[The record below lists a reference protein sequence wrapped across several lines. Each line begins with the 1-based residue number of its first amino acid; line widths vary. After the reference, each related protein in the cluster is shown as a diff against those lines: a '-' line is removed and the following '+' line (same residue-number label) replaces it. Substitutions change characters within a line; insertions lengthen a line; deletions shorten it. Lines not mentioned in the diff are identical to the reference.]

1 MSYYKFFTV
10 KVIAIIYYS
19 IFYFIAAF
27 LASIYTNKYQTDF
40 NLEENKKKYKN
51 DKIINFGVFL
61 EILFYFALIGVL
73 FYLIRKIVKRIPFP
87 LNNVAGFDIL
97 RLSEYSGD
105 TVMACIFFIFQ
116 TKLTNKLNYV
126 VSLIT

>member
-10 KVIAIIYYS
+10 KIIAIIYYS

-61 EILFYFALIGVL
+61 EILFYFAIIGVL

-87 LNNVAGFDIL
+87 LNNIAGFDIH
-97 RLSEYSGD
+97 RLTEYSGD

>member
-61 EILFYFALIGVL
+61 EILFYFAIIGVL

>member
-73 FYLIRKIVKRIPFP
+73 FYLIRKIVKKIPFP
-87 LNNVAGFDIL
+87 LNNVAGFDIH

-116 TKLTNKLNYV
+116 AKLTNKLNYV
-126 VSLIT
+126 VSLIA

>member
-1 MSYYKFFTV
+1 MSYYNFFTV
-10 KVIAIIYYS
+10 KIIAIIYYS

-27 LASIYTNKYQTDF
+27 LASIYTNKYQIDF

-73 FYLIRKIVKRIPFP
+73 FYLIRKFVKKIPFP

>member
-10 KVIAIIYYS
+10 KIIAIIYYS

-61 EILFYFALIGVL
+61 EILFYFAIIGVL

-87 LNNVAGFDIL
+87 LNNIAGFDIL

>member
-27 LASIYTNKYQTDF
+27 LASIYTNKYQNDF
-40 NLEENKKKYKN
+40 DLEENKKKYKT

-61 EILFYFALIGVL
+61 DVLFYFALIGVL
-73 FYLIRKIVKRIPFP
+73 FYLIRKIVKKIPFP
-87 LNNVAGFDIL
+87 LNNVAGFDVL

-116 TKLTNKLNYV
+116 SKLTNKLNYI
-126 VSLIT
+126 VSLIA

>member
-61 EILFYFALIGVL
+61 EILFYFALFGVL
-73 FYLIRKIVKRIPFP
+73 FYLIRKFVKKIPFP

>member
-10 KVIAIIYYS
+10 KIIAIIYYS

-87 LNNVAGFDIL
+87 LNNIAGFDIH
-97 RLSEYSGD
+97 RLTEYSGD

>member
-27 LASIYTNKYQTDF
+27 LASIYTNKYQYDF
-40 NLEENKKKYKN
+40 DLEENKKKYKT

-61 EILFYFALIGVL
+61 DVLFYFALIGVL
-73 FYLIRKIVKRIPFP
+73 FYLIRKIVKKIPFP
-87 LNNVAGFDIL
+87 LNNVAGFDVL

-116 TKLTNKLNYV
+116 SKLTNKLNYI